1 MKVIYIVKPK
11 RTEYEGN
18 KSFTFQKEYKVL
30 ADYRK
35 RQSGQKIADN
45 GLVVIDDNGIENMLF
60 QNQVEIVEDGEKC
73 FIFNYK

>member
-1 MKVIYIVKPK
+1 MKVIYVVKPK
-11 RTEYEGN
+11 RNEYEGI

-45 GLVVIDDNGIENMLF
+45 GFVVIDDNGIENMLF
-60 QNQVEIVEDGEKC
+60 QDQVKIIEDGGKC